1 MLPAHDTA
9 LAPTLQFPTPMKTL
23 LVLALAFAAGCTVGD
38 SPTGG
43 STGGSTGGGNSGG
56 GAPDASTATGSNTG
70 GGSNTAAA
78 CTGAAYDPCT
88 DNTQCMSQNCKA
100 FGGAGLEVCTVT
112 CTPGD
117 DTGCLQNG
125 VQGTCNN
132 MGICKP
138 PAANSCTR

>member
-1 MLPAHDTA
+1 LLLAHDSA
-9 LAPTLQFPTPMKTL
+9 LALPLQFVRRMKTL
-23 LVLALAFAAGCTVGD
+23 LAVALAFMAGCTVG
-38 SPTGG
+38 SSTGS
-43 STGGSTGGGNSGG
+43 STGGSTGGT
-56 GAPDASTATGSNTG
+56 APDASTASGGSNGDNG
-70 GGSNTAAA
+70 GSGSNTALA

-100 FGGAGLEVCTVT
+100 FGGAGLEVCTIT

-138 PAANSCTR
+138 PAANNCTR

>member
-1 MLPAHDTA
+1 
-9 LAPTLQFPTPMKTL
+9 MKTL
-23 LVLALAFAAGCTVGD
+23 LAVALAIVAGCTVGD
-38 SPTGG
+38 STGGTTGG
-43 STGGSTGGGNSGG
+43 STGGTGGTGG
-56 GAPDASTATGSNTG
+56 TAPDASVAM
-70 GGSNTAAA
+70 GGSNGNNGGSGSNSALA

-88 DNTQCMSQNCKA
+88 DNTQCMSQNCKT

-117 DTGCLQNG
+117 DTGCLQGG

-138 PAANSCTR
+138 PAANACTR

>member
-1 MLPAHDTA
+1 
-9 LAPTLQFPTPMKTL
+9 MKTI
-23 LVLALAFAAGCTVGD
+23 LVALAFVAGCTVGD
-38 SPTGG
+38 STGGTTAG
-43 STGGSTGGGNSGG
+43 STGGT
-56 GAPDASTATGSNTG
+56 APDAAAATGGSNGDTGGSGSNT
-70 GGSNTAAA
+70 TAAA

-138 PAANSCTR
+138 PAANNCTR